1 MDARARFDT
10 EIVGGLPVIVNYLDR
25 LQVAETINRLVPWE
39 GNVALGTVVEI
50 MIINR
55 LLAPMPLFRLGEWA
69 EKAGVTHYYDLQG
82 SQLNDDLL
90 GRGLERIQTH
100 MDGVQADL
108 VINAVR
114 GWKVDVSEVHYD
126 ITTAELYG
134 AYANTTPEGE
144 TPPTP
149 QPTYGRTKSG
159 RKNVKQIQVAVNVTG
174 DGGVPVAHLPL
185 DGNTAEAST
194 HVPNM
199 RRLAKLLGRSDL
211 LFIGDT
217 KQDSKQALLEAK
229 AGGGEFLCG
238 GVFSPDMQQRFLR
251 HRGKLRPVAYW
262 PQSQDKLP
270 PQERDR
276 YEAFERTERLA
287 GTVAGRK
294 IKFEYRTLF
303 VWSQAKARQEA
314 QTRERHVA
322 KIRAEFDKVQSN
334 LNRYTLTTR
343 DAIVRRLELAK
354 AKYSEGRLFSYE
366 LTEKKGT
373 FTLQWRLEPKALQEW
388 QALEGVYLLKTS
400 LPSRRLPLAK
410 ALAKYKEQSKVERR
424 IHYLKGPLAVTPMFL
439 EKPERI
445 AGLLCILMWAL
456 LVLTLMERQVR
467 RSLKGKPLYGLY
479 PENRPSPAPTGPS
492 ILRAFSTLC
501 IVIVKQRGTMT
512 RRLAQPDNTQQ
523 MLLRHLGIASDDLR
537 AFKRRC
543 HL

>member
-1 MDARARFDT
+1 MDASTRFDT
-10 EIVGGLPVIVNYLDR
+10 QIVGGLPVIANYLDR
-25 LQVAETINRLVPWE
+25 LQVADIIDRLVPWE
-39 GNVALGTVVEI
+39 GNVPLGTVVEI
-50 MIINR
+50 MIVNR

-69 EKAGVTHYYDLQG
+69 EKAGVADYYELQG

-90 GRGLERIQTH
+90 GRGLERIQAHVDT
-100 MDGVQADL
+100 VQADL
-108 VINAVR
+108 VMNAVR

-134 AYANTTPEGE
+134 AYAGTTPEGE

-159 RKNVKQIQVAVNVTG
+159 RKNVKQIQVGVNVTG
-174 DGGVPVAHLPL
+174 DGGVPVAHVPL

-194 HVPNM
+194 HVANM

-217 KQDSKQALLEAK
+217 KQDSKETLLEAK

-238 GVFSPDMQQRFLR
+238 GVFSTDMQQYFLR
-251 HRGKLRPVAYW
+251 HRRKLRPVAYW
-262 PQSQDKLP
+262 PQSQDKRP

-276 YEAFERTERLA
+276 YEAFERTDRLA
-287 GTVAGRK
+287 SSVAGRK
-294 IKFEYRTLF
+294 IKFEYRTIF
-303 VWSQAKARQEA
+303 VWSEAKARQEA

-322 KIRAEFDKVQSN
+322 KIREEFDKVQSN

-343 DAIVRRLELAK
+343 DVIVKRLELAK
-354 AKYSEGRLFSYE
+354 AKYSEGKLFSYE

-373 FTLQWRLEPKALQEW
+373 FTLHWRLDPKALQEW

-400 LPSRRLPLAK
+400 LSSRRLPLAK

-439 EKPERI
+439 EKPERM
-445 AGLLCILMWAL
+445 AGLLCVLMWAL
-456 LVLTLMERQVR
+456 LILTLMERQVR
-467 RSLKGKPLYGLY
+467 RNLKGKPMYGLY

-501 IVIVKQRGTMT
+501 IVIIKHRRTVT
-512 RRLAQPDNTQQ
+512 RRLAQSDDTQQ

-543 HL
+543 RL

>member
-1 MDARARFDT
+1 MDASTRFDT
-10 EIVGGLPVIVNYLDR
+10 QIVGGLPVIANYLDR
-25 LQVAETINRLVPWE
+25 LQVAETIDRLVPWK
-39 GNVALGTVVEI
+39 GNVALGTVVEV

-55 LLAPMPLFRLGEWA
+55 LLAPTPLFRLSEWA
-69 EKAGVTHYYDLQG
+69 EKAGVADYYGLQA

-90 GRGLERIQTH
+90 GRGLERIQAH
-100 MDGVQADL
+100 LDGVQAEL
-108 VINAVR
+108 VVSAVR
-114 GWKVDVSEVHYD
+114 GWKVDVSQVHYD
-126 ITTAELYG
+126 ITTVELYG

-144 TPPTP
+144 MPPTP

-159 RKNVKQIQVAVNVTG
+159 RKNVKQIQVGVNVTG
-174 DGGVPVAHLPL
+174 DGGVPVAHVPL

-194 HVPNM
+194 HIPNM
-199 RRLAKLLGRSDL
+199 RRLTKLLGRSNL

-217 KQDSKQALLEAK
+217 KQDSKDTLLEAK

-251 HRGKLRPVAYW
+251 HRSKLRPVAYW

-294 IKFEYRTLF
+294 IKFEYRTIF
-303 VWSQAKARQEA
+303 VWSEAKARQEA

-322 KIRAEFDKVQSN
+322 KIRVDFDKVQSN

-343 DAIVRRLELAK
+343 DAIVKRLELAK
-354 AKYSEGRLFSYE
+354 AKYSEGKLFSYE

-373 FTLQWRLEPKALQEW
+373 FTLQWRLDAKALQEW
-388 QALEGVYLLKTS
+388 QTLEGVYLLKTS
-400 LPSRRLPLAK
+400 LSTRHLPLAK
-410 ALAKYKEQSKVERR
+410 ALAKYKQQSKVERR

-456 LVLTLMERQVR
+456 LVLTLLERQVR
-467 RSLKGKPLYGLY
+467 RSLKGKPMYGLY
-479 PENRPSPAPTGPS
+479 PENRPSPAPTAPS

-501 IVIVKQRGTMT
+501 VVIVKHRGTQS
-512 RRLAQPDNTQQ
+512 RRLAQSDATQQ
-523 MLLRHLGIASDDLR
+523 MLLRHLAIRSDDLR
-537 AFKRRC
+537 AFRRRC
-543 HL
+543 QR

>member
-1 MDARARFDT
+1 MDASTRFDSQ
-10 EIVGGLPVIVNYLDR
+10 IVGGLPVIAKYLDR
-25 LQVAETINRLVPWE
+25 LQVADTINRLVPWE
-39 GNVALGTVVEI
+39 GNVPLGTVVEI

-55 LLAPMPLFRLGEWA
+55 LLAPTPLFRVGEWA
-69 EKAGVTHYYDLQG
+69 EKAGVTDYYGLQG

-90 GRGLERIQTH
+90 GRGLERIQEH
-100 MDGVQADL
+100 VDGVQADL
-108 VINAVR
+108 VVNAVR

-149 QPTYGRTKSG
+149 QPTYGHTKSG

-174 DGGVPVAHLPL
+174 DGGVPVAHVPL
-185 DGNTAEAST
+185 NGNTAEAST
-194 HVPNM
+194 HIPNM

-217 KQDSKQALLEAK
+217 KQDSKETLLEAK

-238 GVFSPDMQQRFLR
+238 GVFSTDMQRCFLR
-251 HRGKLRPVAYW
+251 HRRKLRPVSYW
-262 PQSQDKLP
+262 PKSQDKLP

-276 YEAFERTERLA
+276 YEAFERTARLA

-294 IKFEYRTLF
+294 IKFEYRIIF
-303 VWSQAKARQEA
+303 VWSEAKARQEA

-334 LNRYTLTTR
+334 LNQYTLKTR
-343 DAIVRRLELAK
+343 DAIVKRLELAK
-354 AKYSEGRLFSYE
+354 AKYSEGKLFSYE
-366 LTEKKGT
+366 LTEKKGR
-373 FTLQWRLEPKALQEW
+373 FTLYWRLDPKALQEW

-400 LPSRRLPLAK
+400 LSSRRLPLAK

-424 IHYLKGPLAVTPMFL
+424 IHYLKGPLAATPMFL
-439 EKPERI
+439 EKPERM
-445 AGLLCILMWAL
+445 AGLLCVLMWAL
-456 LVLTLMERQVR
+456 LVLTLMERAVR
-467 RSLKGKPLYGLY
+467 RSLKGKPMYGLY

-501 IVIVKQRGTMT
+501 VIIVKHRGTVT
-512 RRLAQPDNTQQ
+512 RRLAQSDDKQQ
-523 MLLRHLGIASDDLR
+523 TLLRHLGIASDDLR

-543 HL
+543 RL